1 MTRGHSVH
9 PEPATSFAN
18 DSGLHLTIA
27 VISSEVE
34 RSRGI
39 SLKFHFNKLLQKII
53 ILSKVRPGSAE
64 LERGEGKTEQHNGV
78 YLKING
84 VSSGGGACLPRQ
96 NEVRRVRLGRN
107 KEICQNY
114 NF

>member
-27 VISSEVE
+27 VIPSEVE

-53 ILSKVRPGSAE
+53 ILSKVR
-64 LERGEGKTEQHNGV
+64 GKTEQHNGV

-84 VSSGGGACLPRQ
+84 VSSGGFD
-96 NEVRRVRLGRN
+96 